1 MFTVDRCFLLFFY
14 HNQTHRND
22 KGSVNE
28 ATKIGPSN
36 TFTLTLF
43 CANMFFK
50 IIETGQ
56 LKNTVIIQPKTQNSQ
71 TLIYFYIP
79 PTYNTEKYGFFSI
92 FAEKKNL
99 QLYIYIHIYIYIYI
113 YIWGG
118 VSSFQGY
125 FLMIL
130 YVTWFWF
137 SEKIA
142 CGLKKQLFQPTNQKV
157 LVFTYRQTRSPRK
170 FFFNLTFKIMFY
182 VAL

>member
-113 YIWGG
+113 YKGRFQQLSG
-118 VSSFQGY
+118 VFFNDSLCDMVLVFR
-125 FLMIL
+125 
-130 YVTWFWF
+130 
-137 SEKIA
+137 
-142 CGLKKQLFQPTNQKV
+142 KKQLGDLKNSFFSQPIK
-157 LVFTYRQTRSPRK
+157 K
-170 FFFNLTFKIMFY
+170 FWSLRRDRRGLPEKIF
-182 VAL
+182 LISLSK